1 MPAARRRSRISPVGQ
16 QALNAAGLFGAVGLG
31 GIVLGALHFVG
42 VVKAGTGYGV
52 LWCVGGA
59 LFLWLAGRVVYGIWR
74 ETRVSDRSRG

>member
-16 QALNAAGLFGAVGLG
+16 QALSAAGLFGSLGLG

-42 VVKAGTGYGV
+42 VVKAETGYGV